1 MGIFVPLRVFSQRF
15 FCVRINTELKSMRKA
30 EITALIIIVLSF
42 ILAVCFYPALPE
54 KMASHWN
61 ASGEVDGYM
70 PKFWGLFL
78 MPFISALMLLLFIWI
93 PKVEPLKEN
102 LEKFRD
108 YYDEFVVLIILFLF
122 YLYALT
128 LFWNFG
134 LRFSMPRFLS
144 PAFAALFFYCGILIE
159 KAKRNWF
166 VGIRTPWT
174 MTNDVVWEKTHKL
187 GGKLFKAAALLSL
200 YGLFVPGIAFF
211 LVIVPAIFA
220 ALVSFFYSYFERSEK
235 QGS

>member
-1 MGIFVPLRVFSQRF
+1 
-15 FCVRINTELKSMRKA
+15 MRKA

-187 GGKLFKAAALLSL
+187 GGKLFKTAALLSL

-220 ALVSFFYSYFERSEK
+220 ALVFFLFLFRA
-235 QGS
+235 